1 MGRHPKVK
9 TLSEPEITR
18 FLEAAAALRNVC
30 CEPRIAASS
39 EHAHALTDVVQEMRK
54 AIIVITGHEPDWV
67 TWSNTL

>member
-9 TLSEPEITR
+9 QLSQPEIAR

-39 EHAHALTDVVQEMRK
+39 DHAHALSDVVQEIRK
-54 AIIVITGHEPDWV
+54 AVVVITGNEPEWV
-67 TWSNTL
+67 TRSNRL